1 MSNILE
7 FKNVNFSYLAN
18 FPVLNDLSFTA
29 KSNETIGI
37 IGANGVGKS
46 TILKLI
52 VGLVDNYSGTIT
64 VNNLPVTKKHY
75 RELRK
80 RIGYVFQDSDN
91 QLFMNTVFEDVSFA
105 PLNNGFSKEEVIA
118 KTNNALEKMHIEH
131 LANRRIQELSGGEKK
146 LVSIATILSMT
157 PEIILMDEPSSNL
170 DPRNKRKL
178 ISIMNELS
186 GLKLITSHDLDFIEK
201 TCSRVL
207 LINNGSIVADGNT
220 IDIISNQALL
230 EANGL

>member
-1 MSNILE
+1 MSNILV
-7 FKNVNFSYLAN
+7 FDNVNFSYREN
-18 FPVLNDLSFTA
+18 QPVLNGISFTVA
-29 KSNETIGI
+29 SNESIGI
-37 IGANGVGKS
+37 IGANGAGKS

-52 VGLVDNYSGTIT
+52 VGLLANYSGKII
-64 VNNLPVTKKHY
+64 VNDYLVIKKNY
-75 RELRK
+75 KELRK
-80 RIGYVFQDSDN
+80 SIGYVFQDSDN

-105 PLNNGFSKEEVIA
+105 PLNNGFSKEEVITR
-118 KTNNALEKMHIEH
+118 TNEALKKMHIEH

-146 LVSIATILSMT
+146 LAAIATILSMT
-157 PEIILMDEPSSNL
+157 PDIILMDEPSSNL

-207 LINNGSIVADGNT
+207 LINNGKIVEDGNT
-220 IDIISNQALL
+220 KDIISNQALL